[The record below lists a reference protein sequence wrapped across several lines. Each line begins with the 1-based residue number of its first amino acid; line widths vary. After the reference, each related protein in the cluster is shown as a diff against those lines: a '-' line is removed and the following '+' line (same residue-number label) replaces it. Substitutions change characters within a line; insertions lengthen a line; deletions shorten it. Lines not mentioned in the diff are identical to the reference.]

1 MVDVILVV
9 MLVVAGLSLGKG
21 DAETA
26 AGPIRES
33 AAAAAADAAAARADS
48 TPCATVFPRF
58 RDLGSHDAVVNPN
71 GDQGQGDPD
80 EI

>member
-9 MLVVAGLSLGKG
+9 MLLVAGLTLGEG

-26 AGPIRES
+26 GGAKRES
-33 AAAAAADAAAARADS
+33 AAAAADGRADS
-48 TPCATVFPRF
+48 TPCGTVSPRF

-71 GDQGQGDPD
+71 GRQGQGDPD
-80 EI
+80 GI

>member
-9 MLVVAGLSLGKG
+9 MLLVAGLSLGEG

-26 AGPIRES
+26 GGATRES
-33 AAAAAADAAAARADS
+33 TAAAAADATDGRADS
-48 TPCATVFPRF
+48 TPCATLSPRF

-80 EI
+80 GI